1 MTSTQCTYIIS
12 KLGCEDHFLL
22 KIANGHVIQ
31 RVTHILIV
39 ERVTTVM
46 MENANWTVSFH
57 RTRSLILFYIEKSD
71 KHAVLSIW

>member
-1 MTSTQCTYIIS
+1 M
-12 KLGCEDHFLL
+12 LL
-22 KIANGHVIQ
+22 KIANGHVISAVKIQ

-46 MENANWTVSFH
+46 MENATPTVSFH